1 LTGQGT
7 FLSGKGATM
16 TRRRHH
22 PSALRLV
29 ASLGV
34 AAALVGS
41 GATASQA
48 LTLPDPVAT
57 AVGGAT
63 TAVEGATTGLGL
75 PVPGTTAPAPAGSPA
90 TSGDPSGTPSA
101 GSGSS
106 TGKASGSSSGSST
119 GEKATS
125 GSGGSA
131 SSTPPGGAAVDT
143 PAATACIIPT
153 GGSSPAVEVDL
164 RAAGLDLS
172 SPLVKQ
178 FPQALAP
185 CPKGAVPAGD
195 HLAAV
200 DAAVQGLLG
209 ACVRVTRQ
217 VVPLQTTLV
226 VLDHDVLREL
236 SSAGVPL
243 ERLVVPCPGSRNAP
257 APGSTSDPATHG
269 TSPADRPGAASAL
282 PGRLAFTGGDV
293 IPMALVGAGLL
304 WLGVLMTRRARALS
318 GGAARG

>member
-1 LTGQGT
+1 
-7 FLSGKGATM
+7 M

-63 TAVEGATTGLGL
+63 SAVQGATTGVGL
-75 PVPGTTAPAPAGSPA
+75 PVPGTTALAPAGSP
-90 TSGDPSGTPSA
+90 TPSGDPSASTSA
-101 GSGSS
+101 GSRSS
-106 TGKASGSSSGSST
+106 TGKASRSSSGSST
-119 GEKATS
+119 GERAPS
-125 GSGGSA
+125 GSGGTT
-131 SSTPPGGAAVDT
+131 SSTPPGRAAVGT
-143 PAATACIIPT
+143 PAAAACIIPT
-153 GGSSPAVEVDL
+153 GGSSPAVQVDL

-195 HLAAV
+195 HLAAA

-209 ACVRVTRQ
+209 ACIRVTRQ

-243 ERLVVPCPGSRNAP
+243 ERLVVPCPGSRGAP
-257 APGSTSDPATHG
+257 VAGGTSHPATHG
-269 TSPADRPGAASAL
+269 ARPANGQGAASTL

-293 IPMALVGAGLL
+293 IPVALVGAGLL
-304 WLGVLMTRRARALS
+304 WLGVLMTRRARTLS
-318 GGAARG
+318 GRAARG

>member
-1 LTGQGT
+1 
-7 FLSGKGATM
+7 M
-16 TRRRHH
+16 TRRRH
-22 PSALRLV
+22 PSSALRLV

-34 AAALVGS
+34 TAALVGS

-63 TAVEGATTGLGL
+63 SAVKGATTGLGL
-75 PVPGTTAPAPAGSPA
+75 PVPGATPAPAGSPA
-90 TSGDPSGTPSA
+90 PSGAPSGTQPAGGGSTTGKTPGSSSA
-101 GSGSS
+101 SSTADKAPSGSS
-106 TGKASGSSSGSST
+106 
-119 GEKATS
+119 
-125 GSGGSA
+125 GSGTST
-131 SSTPPGGAAVDT
+131 SSTPPGEAAADA

-164 RAAGLDLS
+164 RAAGVDLS

-185 CPKGAVPAGD
+185 CPEGAVPAGD

-243 ERLVVPCPGSRNAP
+243 ERLVVPCPGSKGAP
-257 APGSTSDPATHG
+257 APGATSDPATRG
-269 TSPADRPGAASAL
+269 ASPADRPGAASAL
-282 PGRLAFTGGDV
+282 PARLAFTGGDV
-293 IPMALVGAGLL
+293 VPMALVGAGLL

-318 GGAARG
+318 GGVARG